1 MYSRAAFP
9 ALMSRNDTGRTVPSD
24 RGVQGFRRMDSQT
37 AGKGSGGGLGARL
50 AQIALWAVL
59 GLLAWRLTGV
69 ILISF
74 SAILIAAALTVIAQ
88 GLRRLVPL
96 PRRLAIILATLL
108 MFGILAAIV
117 ALYGWR
123 IAGQFDEIFAKAS
136 QGAHAVL
143 GYAQAH
149 DWSRYLLQR
158 ASGAQVTDATDFLAP
173 LLGSLLGTTTRYLA
187 YGAIMLVCGIFLA
200 LDPDRYRRGLLVLV
214 PAERQSRAQAFLDRA
229 GATLNRWLV
238 SRLVVMGAIG
248 VLASAGLMAL
258 GIPAALTLG
267 LTGALLTFI
276 PYLGALMAA
285 APAVLV
291 AFTISPSLAV
301 WTGLMF
307 WGVHFIEGTFI
318 TPIVQ
323 DEEVSLP
330 PVLTIFGTLACTVLF
345 GPSGIVL
352 ASPLILVLI
361 VAIQVFYLEGAL
373 GRETMAL
380 APSWFSRHGF
390 KGKRSSAEPESV
402 G

>member
-1 MYSRAAFP
+1 MERPVAAGRSAA
-9 ALMSRNDTGRTVPSD
+9 ALS
-24 RGVQGFRRMDSQT
+24 
-37 AGKGSGGGLGARL
+37 ARL
-50 AQIALWAVL
+50 PQIALWAVL
-59 GLLAWRLTGV
+59 ALLAWRLTGV
-69 ILISF
+69 ILICF
-74 SAILIAAALTVIAQ
+74 AAVVIAAALTVIAQ
-88 GLRRLVPL
+88 GIRRLVPPL
-96 PRRLAIILATLL
+96 PRRLSVILATLL
-108 MFGILAAIV
+108 MFGALAAIV

-123 IAGQFDEIFAKAS
+123 IAGQFDEIFAKAR
-136 QGAHAVL
+136 QGAHDL
-143 GYAQAH
+143 LLYARAH

-173 LLGSLLGTTTRYLA
+173 LLGSLLGITSRYLA
-187 YGAIMLVCGIFLA
+187 YGVIMLVCGIFLA
-200 LDPDRYRRGLLVLV
+200 LDPDRYRRGVLLLI
-214 PAERQSRAQAFLDRA
+214 PEPRQAQAGAFLDRA

-248 VLASAGLMAL
+248 VLASAGLTAL

-276 PYLGALMAA
+276 PYLGPLMAA

-291 AFTISPSLAV
+291 AFTISPALAI

-352 ASPLILVLI
+352 ASPLILLLI
-361 VAIQVFYLEGAL
+361 VAIQVFYLEGVL
-373 GRETMAL
+373 GREAMTL
-380 APSWFSRHGF
+380 KPSWLSRRWSWRLR
-390 KGKRSSAEPESV
+390 RSPD
-402 G
+402 